1 VAVGLRSNDAL
12 LRSYLGKAYFEEKR
26 GPLDSQQFDIAK
38 QLDPNDPTAYL
49 YSGIA
54 KQTENQPVKAARDLE
69 KSVAL
74 NDNRAA
80 YRGRLLLDKDRAA
93 RGTSL
98 ARAYKNMDFSRLGIN
113 ESTQSLTYDP
123 ANASAHRF
131 LSDSYVNVRRREISR
146 VSELLQAQMMQ
157 DVNINPVQP
166 SVSSTNLNIVTA
178 GGPASAGFNEF
189 TPLFERNKT
198 QINMSGFGGNNDTH
212 GGEAVV
218 TSVQDNYSISAGAF
232 HYFTDGFRDNNDL
245 RHKIYNL
252 YGQAAVTPAINLQA
266 EVRHRDSKN
275 GDIPM
280 NFDQDDFSENFKRN
294 FKETTTRVGARFSPS
309 PSSNLLLSF
318 IYSDREE
325 DQSDGSSVV
334 VPIPFPPFSF
344 TNTSS
349 TTADIK
355 EKAYQPE
362 LQYIHEGNGYNV
374 TAGGAYA
381 RVDQNFKAASTT
393 VFTPPVFPAPP
404 GGTTKDKPDIKDAR
418 GYVYGNL
425 NMPVPVTWTLGFSYQ
440 DYDEDA
446 FDKTRANP
454 KLGVQWDVSDTLR
467 IRGAWFQVIK
477 PALASNRTLEPT
489 QVAGFNQFFDD
500 SNGTKSTR
508 FGGAL
513 DWRVA
518 QTVSLGV
525 EGTRRDIDTP
535 EFIQAGGSVRAK
547 FDEQDEWFHR
557 AYAYWTPVDHWSV
570 SAEAIYDKY
579 ESDKPVDFDQPQEVK
594 TISFPVR
601 VQYFHPAGYFGGVGV
616 SYVDQDVDRSSLS
629 TLSDG
634 DENFTVTDLAVGY
647 RLPKRAGII
656 SLSVQNLF
664 DKEFD
669 YQDDSFREFQD
680 EPSVGPY
687 IPDRSILARVSLNF

>member
-1 VAVGLRSNDAL
+1 LRA
-12 LRSYLGKAYFEEKR
+12 YLGKAYFEEKR
-26 GPLDSQQFDIAK
+26 APLDIQQFDIAK

-49 YSGIA
+49 YAGIA
-54 KQTENQPVKAARDLE
+54 KQTENRPVEAARDLE
-69 KSVAL
+69 KSVEL

-80 YRGRLLLDKDRAA
+80 FRGRLLLDKDRAA

-98 ARAYKNMDFSRLGIN
+98 ARAYNNMDFDRLGVN
-113 ESTQSLTYDP
+113 ESTRSLTADP

-131 LSDSYVNVRRREISR
+131 LSDSYQNVRRREISR

-198 QINMSGFGGNNDTH
+198 QLNVSGFGGNDDTH

-218 TSVQDNYSISAGAF
+218 TTVKDNYSLSAGAF
-232 HYFTDGFRDNNDL
+232 HYFTDGFRHNNDL

-266 EVRHRDSKN
+266 EIRHRDSKH

-280 NFDQDDFSENFKRN
+280 NFDMDDFLPNFKRN
-294 FKETTTRVGARFSPS
+294 FKETTTRVGARFSPA

-318 IYSDREE
+318 IYSDRDE
-325 DQSDGSSVV
+325 DQKDGSSTDVE
-334 VPIPFPPFSF
+334 IPFPPFSF
-344 TNTSS
+344 TV
-349 TTADIK
+349 ADSFKSETK

-362 LQYIHEGNGYNV
+362 VQYIHESDSYNV
-374 TAGGAYA
+374 TAGAAYA
-381 RVDQNFKAASTT
+381 RVDQNFKAATKTT
-393 VFTPPVFPAPP
+393 FTPPVFPAPP
-404 GGTTKDKPDIKDAR
+404 GTGLNERPDIDDVR
-418 GYVYGNL
+418 GYVYGNI
-425 NMPVPVTWTLGFSYQ
+425 NMPMPVTWTLGMSYQ

-446 FDKTRANP
+446 FSKTRANP
-454 KLGVQWDVSDTLR
+454 KLGVQWDITDALR
-467 IRGAWFQVIK
+467 LRGAYLKVVK

-489 QVAGFNQFFDD
+489 QVAGFNQFIDD

-513 DWRVA
+513 DW
-518 QTVSLGV
+518 QITGNVSVGA
-525 EGTRRDIDTP
+525 EATKRNIDTP
-535 EFIQAGGSVRAK
+535 EFILKGGRTEAK

-557 AYAYWTPVDHWSV
+557 LYAYWMPADRWSV
-570 SAEAIYDKY
+570 SAEAVYDKY
-579 ESDKPVDFDQPQEVK
+579 ESDKPVDIEQPLEVK
-594 TISFPVR
+594 TISFPLK

-616 SYVDQDVDRSSLS
+616 SYVDQNVDRSKLA

-634 DENFTVTDLAVGY
+634 DDNFTVTDLSVGY
-647 RLPKRAGII
+647 RLPRRRGII

-687 IPDRSILARVSLNF
+687 IPDRLFLARISLDF